1 MCRVLLRALG
11 RWRPSSLRI
20 LAENPEKP
28 QGRSAQ
34 ASPGSSAC
42 QAPGDM
48 GAHLMVGEGGSAL
61 RLCRPLRAPGGTC
74 REGAWHVCCHWPQP
88 LAQAERASKLGR
100 AGARSSSLACSASR
114 GLTPSPGSE
123 RSCLLSPS
131 PRPPLSLRGPAAAPQ
146 HTSARR
152 GPGGQHTPRRQLGEL
167 QTRQWGP
174 LPGGSGGG
182 RGSSAS
188 VQRPCIPGSTF
199 RSGFPTDAR
208 L

>member
-1 MCRVLLRALG
+1 MPGTRVTWVPISWWA
-11 RWRPSSLRI
+11 
-20 LAENPEKP
+20 
-28 QGRSAQ
+28 
-34 ASPGSSAC
+34 
-42 QAPGDM
+42 
-48 GAHLMVGEGGSAL
+48 
-61 RLCRPLRAPGGTC
+61 
-74 REGAWHVCCHWPQP
+74 REGARSGCAAPCALPAGPAGRGPGMSAVTGPQP
-88 LAQAERASKLGR
+88 LAQAERESKLSR
-100 AGARSSSLACSASR
+100 AGARPSSLACSASR

-152 GPGGQHTPRRQLGEL
+152 GPGGQHTPRRLLGEL

-174 LPGGSGGG
+174 LPGGSGG
-182 RGSSAS
+182 GSSAS